1 MKEIFCVMEF
11 TQNNV
16 SMKHVLMKHVVMNHV
31 VNLYL

>member
-11 TQNNV
+11 TRNV